1 MALRLITESWWV
13 IPCGKG
19 YSLHPH
25 FFMDN
30 LLTPTPIVDGKLFW
44 FVGEQP
50 VRWIAPVP
58 SLLT

>member
-1 MALRLITESWWV
+1 MV
-13 IPCGKG
+13 G

-58 SLLT
+58 SLLR